1 MGSEMCIRDR
11 PDNVQITQQ
20 TTFGGYTTDPIQIGN
35 AVLFVQRQQR
45 KIREFSYRFE
55 DDAYL
60 APDMTLLAEHIT
72 DTGIVDVDYA
82 QEPDSIYWAVRTDG
96 TLIGMTYQRDEDV
109 IAWHKHI
116 IGGSIKYTF
125 NGASAITAHTADA
138 NKNGYITISSHGL
151 STGDKITYSAGGGTK
166 IPQLD
171 EGGEYYI
178 YRRDANTFEIAD
190 TYQQAVD
197 RTVSY
202 THLTLQTTPYV

>member
-1 MGSEMCIRDR
+1 
-11 PDNVQITQQ
+11 
-20 TTFGGYTTDPIQIGN
+20 
-35 AVLFVQRQQR
+35 
-45 KIREFSYRFE
+45 
-55 DDAYL
+55 
-60 APDMTLLAEHIT
+60 MTLLAEHIT

-109 IAWHKHI
+109 VAWHKHI
-116 IGGSIKYTF
+116 IGGSIKYVF
-125 NGASAITAHTADA
+125 NGASGVTAHSADA

-166 IPQLD
+166 IPQLE
-171 EGGEYYI
+171 EGSEYYI

-197 RTVSY
+197 RTIRQLSLI
-202 THLTLQTTPYV
+202 HI